1 VRWRTATP
9 DLDVLPPEEDGGSL
23 PSLPTPTRPATWGR
37 YAALAL
43 GAVAT
48 VGIVVGASELREQ
61 ARIARHQECIQD
73 IEVLGLLQPVQNGNP
88 VVIGP
93 AGGLQVQ
100 NGNPILQC
108 FHAPIKTPVFLSSV
122 AVPGLV
128 GLRLDNAEQDLKLLG
143 LLGLAKNGP
152 DASNS
157 IVVAQRPTLATSV
170 PVGSNVDLSTRAP

>member
-1 VRWRTATP
+1 MWRTVAP
-9 DLDVLPPEEDGGSL
+9 DLDILAPEGDGGSL
-23 PSLPTPTRPATWGR
+23 PSLPTPTRPPTWGR

-48 VGIVVGASELREQ
+48 VGIVMGAWELREQ

-73 IEVLGLLQPVQNGNP
+73 IQVLGLIQSGSIGNP
-88 VVIGP
+88 VVLGP

-108 FHAPIKTPVFLSSV
+108 FQSPIKTPVLLSSV
-122 AVPGLV
+122 PVPGLV

-157 IVVAQRPTLATSV
+157 IVVAQRPTLGASI
-170 PVGSNVDLSTRAP
+170 PVGSNVDLSTRAQ